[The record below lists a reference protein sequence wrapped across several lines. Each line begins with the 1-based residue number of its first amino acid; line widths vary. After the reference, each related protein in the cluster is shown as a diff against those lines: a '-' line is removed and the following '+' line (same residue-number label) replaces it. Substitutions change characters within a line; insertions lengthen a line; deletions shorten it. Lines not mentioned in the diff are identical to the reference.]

1 MFSEVVVTDEKIQE
15 EMLAKMQ
22 AAALINES
30 LDDIKNG
37 ATPVDGAEFFNMM
50 RDKYGK

>member
-1 MFSEVVVTDEKIQE
+1 MTNEELYE
-15 EMLAKMQ
+15 EMLVKMQ

-37 ATPVDGAEFFNMM
+37 ATPVDGAEFFKAM
-50 RDKYGK
+50 RVKYEK